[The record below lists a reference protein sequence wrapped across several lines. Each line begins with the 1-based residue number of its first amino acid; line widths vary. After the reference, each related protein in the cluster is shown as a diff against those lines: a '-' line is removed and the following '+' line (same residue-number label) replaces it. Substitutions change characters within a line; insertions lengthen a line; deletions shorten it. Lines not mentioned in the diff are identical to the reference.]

1 MSMWK
6 NIKSLFI
13 IEEEAP
19 APGPGKPAAASTGKM
34 AAESTGAPQPKGK
47 VTEQFTD
54 VLLRA
59 MSEQNMEGFDYL
71 EFKKSLNSLKQME
84 MDEATRY
91 QSALAMAQTMG
102 AKPQQLAES
111 AQHYIEVLKKER
123 AKFGEAL
130 AKQQKLQVEDKEEH
144 IRQAEEGIKSKLA
157 QIQQLQQ
164 EIQARQQEAE
174 ALKGQI
180 REATDKLLAT
190 QSDFAASFDALAG
203 QIMHDVEKIKQ
214 YQKQ

>member
-19 APGPGKPAAASTGKM
+19 APRPGKPSAASTGKM

-174 ALKGQI
+174 VLKGQI